1 MVQCGAILCALSRN
15 VGSCLQRGFLS
26 MNPEEKRSKRC
37 ISLSEREA
45 RTQRNTRSSLLL
57 EEGEEDVQANMRKA
71 RLEYG

>member
-1 MVQCGAILCALSRN
+1 
-15 VGSCLQRGFLS
+15 